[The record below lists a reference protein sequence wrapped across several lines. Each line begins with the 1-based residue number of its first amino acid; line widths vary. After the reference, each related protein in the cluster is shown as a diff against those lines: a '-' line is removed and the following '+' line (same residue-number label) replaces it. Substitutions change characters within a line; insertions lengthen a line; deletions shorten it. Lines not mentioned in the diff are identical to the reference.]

1 VSHTDS
7 ASSRPPLKLAARL
20 DNWEAERSVYISQ
33 IDDDDDDDDVSN
45 MSHTLSIYIYYWG
58 RGVVVKSNERGGF
71 Y

>member
-33 IDDDDDDDDVSN
+33 IDDDDDDVSN
-45 MSHTLSIYIYYWG
+45 MPHILSIYMYIIG
-58 RGVVVKSNERGGF
+58 GGVVVKSNERGGF